1 MHEDDTQRAEEP
13 APLAAAS
20 GGSPSSELGL
30 RIASALVLGAAALG
44 LAWAGVLPFS
54 VLALAV
60 ALVLSWEW
68 AHVVRGREFDLTLAI
83 HGLAVLGA
91 VGLAAAG
98 FAALG
103 VAVLLIGTIIVLAL
117 EFGSRPILSAF
128 GVLYAGLPAVALIW
142 LRADAPMGF
151 YAVIFIMIVVAATD
165 TLAYVCGR
173 TFGGPRLAPSLSPN
187 KTWSGLVGGVSA
199 AGIAAAIFAYAL
211 GAPPLPLFALGVA
224 MGFVAQMG
232 DLAESALKRAFH
244 LKDASGLLPGH
255 GGFMD
260 RVDGLVPVAV
270 LIAVVALF
278 VDPRSPAEALLAGFS
293 MLNG

>member
-1 MHEDDTQRAEEP
+1 MTDNGTERVDEITP
-13 APLAAAS
+13 AVTAS
-20 GGSPSSELGL
+20 PILPELWL
-30 RIASALVLGAAALG
+30 RVATGLVLGIAAAA

-68 AHVVRGREFDLTLAI
+68 AHVVRGRSDDLPLAI
-83 HGLAVLGA
+83 QGIAVLGA
-91 VGLAAAG
+91 IGLAAFG

-117 EFGSRPILSAF
+117 EFGSRPVLSAF

-151 YAVIFIMIVVAATD
+151 LAVLFIMLVVAATD
-165 TLAYVCGR
+165 TFAFIAGR
-173 TFGGPRLAPSLSPN
+173 TLGGPRLAPSLSPN
-187 KTWSGLVGGVSA
+187 KTWSGFLGGVSA
-199 AGIAAAIFAYAL
+199 AGLTAAAFAYFA
-211 GAPPLPLFALGVA
+211 GAPILALALIGLGV
-224 MGFVAQMG
+224 GLVAQAG
-232 DLAESALKRAFH
+232 DLAESSLKRSFH

-270 LIAVVALF
+270 LVALAALF
-278 VDPRSPAEALLAGFS
+278 VDPRAPATALLSGFS
-293 MLNG
+293 MM